1 MNSMKTFFDNYS
13 RLYKVPFIAGYFR
26 GNHKW
31 IIPELEKS
39 PVKSLLD
46 IGCGSGDL
54 IAALAIKHPNWEI
67 YGIDISDSMILQAKE
82 KVASLQLAVGN
93 AHNLPYSDNMFD
105 IVINTISFHHYEHSL
120 QALNEMY
127 RVLKPGGK
135 LVLLDSIKN
144 PRCISIL
151 PWYWDFAEKANAIR
165 NTCLKKNLKCYL
177 GRLLFHLSASKG
189 STNFGPSFIYYVLHT
204 NKQYIIKK

>member
-151 PWYWDFAEKANAIR
+151 PWYWDFAEKS
-165 NTCLKKNLKCYL
+165 KCYTKHL
-177 GRLLFHLSASKG
+177 FEKEFKVLFGETSFSSVSFKRKYKFWPVVHLLCVAYK
-189 STNFGPSFIYYVLHT
+189 
-204 NKQYIIKK
+204 